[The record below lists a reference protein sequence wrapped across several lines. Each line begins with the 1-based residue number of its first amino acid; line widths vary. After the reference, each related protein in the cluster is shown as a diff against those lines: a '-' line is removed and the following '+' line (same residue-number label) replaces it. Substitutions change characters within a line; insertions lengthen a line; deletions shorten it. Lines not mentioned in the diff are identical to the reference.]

1 MSINSP
7 EQKYLLTVNVGA
19 IDSSGHYRDNYG
31 YIDCIECLDSE
42 LPRLYKLCKKN
53 NLAFVLTSDH
63 GMSFSKAD
71 SKGGH
76 QSEKFSVID
85 EAQLVPLI
93 IHAQD
98 VETGILTEEYGQ
110 DDFAPTLLGI
120 LDIPDKPRFAEG
132 NQILLT
138 DHVNL
143 PAA

>member
-1 MSINSP
+1 
-7 EQKYLLTVNVGA
+7 
-19 IDSSGHYRDNYG
+19 
-31 YIDCIECLDSE
+31 DSE
-42 LPRLYKLCKKN
+42 LLRLYELCKKN

-63 GMSFSKAD
+63 GMGFSKDD

-76 QSEKFSVID
+76 QSEKYSVTD

-110 DDFAPTLLGI
+110 EDFAPTLLGI

-143 PAA
+143 RVELPEKGSAELW